1 MGPGESLDAVLAVA
15 RRLAETGF
23 HVEAARELRRALRRR
38 PEAEHGALHAAAA
51 RSYHQA
57 ALWDA
62 AIDHAREATRRG
74 RREPDVLYSLGDSLR
89 RVSQVEEAERI
100 LAEVLGTSPAHRPAL
115 LALASLRLRTSGASA
130 ALELLERYRQVG
142 KAGDAGGADGAE
154 FLLEYGRALRAAGR
168 LREAA
173 DVLVG
178 ALEEEPLDSRA
189 VSELARTLY
198 RLRRR
203 RAARRV
209 EEIHDGLTQSAFAEH
224 VAEELRKAGAAAQSL
239 AQRAINLASRKKFLG
254 AYGRFRRALEIAP
267 HEPRIT
273 FHFASLCLRL
283 GRLREAA
290 ARLDEALRRELR
302 PASGLYWLRSR
313 IHLERGEATA
323 ALEAAERAGEEL
335 AGEGD
340 LGGRAKGQAAAVEL
354 HLARMRA
361 AVEAGDLARAAL
373 AVERARQAAPDRWEP
388 EYWRGRVEL
397 AGEKPEKALAH
408 FAVAT
413 RRGVAGQGP
422 GVERGVERG
431 VDLIYWNGVALEES
445 GHPEDAVRQLEQIV
459 RRNPEYVA
467 VYGVLGRLLQASGAP
482 AERLEELRRLEG
494 RARELQE
501 RRVVLEARAD
511 EGELAER
518 GEVHGQLGKVYLE
531 LKDPRAA
538 DHLRLAAE
546 LDPENP
552 EVLRLL
558 LSGLRR
564 PRDVFVRLHVLGR
577 LEALAPGSAPVTARI
592 VELYLELEVRLEEA
606 HGEARRLHE
615 LERSLTSYRL
625 LGAASLAVGR
635 REEAADLLHRGLA
648 EYPGDRRLEELL
660 SKARE

>member
-1 MGPGESLDAVLAVA
+1 MSAPWARWLVILAWSGLSAAGCERESGSGVGAAPPEGGRTPARSVASPGDSATPSVGEPDVGPGESLDGVLAVA
-15 RRLAETGF
+15 RRLAGKGF

-74 RREPDVLYSLGDSLR
+74 RWEPDVLYSLGDSLR

-100 LAEVLGTSPAHRPAL
+100 LAEVLGKSPAHRPAL

-142 KAGDAGGADGAE
+142 KAGDAGGADDAG

-203 RAARRV
+203 RAARLV

-290 ARLDEALRRELR
+290 GRLDEALRRELR

-340 LGGRAKGQAAAVEL
+340 LGGRAKGQAAAFEL

-397 AGEKPEKALAH
+397 AGEKPAKALAH

-413 RRGVAGQGP
+413 RRGVAGQGS
-422 GVERGVERG
+422 G
-431 VDLIYWNGVALEES
+431 VDLIYWNGVALEKS

-494 RARELQE
+494 R
-501 RRVVLEARAD
+501 
-511 EGELAER
+511 
-518 GEVHGQLGKVYLE
+518 Y
-531 LKDPRAA
+531 
-538 DHLRLAAE
+538 
-546 LDPENP
+546 
-552 EVLRLL
+552 
-558 LSGLRR
+558 
-564 PRDVFVRLHVLGR
+564 
-577 LEALAPGSAPVTARI
+577 
-592 VELYLELEVRLEEA
+592 
-606 HGEARRLHE
+606 
-615 LERSLTSYRL
+615 
-625 LGAASLAVGR
+625 
-635 REEAADLLHRGLA
+635 
-648 EYPGDRRLEELL
+648 
-660 SKARE
+660 